1 MSINLR
7 NPDEYYRW
15 PHSPLPAER
24 KLGLRLLGACV
35 FDIDGFPQESYSTFH
50 GLRMQSK
57 RQSTSFHSLLKVLI
71 DGYREGEWLSL
82 TEITDRLS
90 VLPTPEFDERNSDI
104 TNSISFETLSRR
116 ALSTFRNETDRQS
129 IEGDR
134 WQFGL
139 DYPVTKKQV
148 EYTPYDFQDINP
160 LHSGKFLL
168 TNAGFVIANI
178 ASHPPD
184 DGGKR
189 ARVSSV
195 LNNNGVLRPEI
206 A

>member
-1 MSINLR
+1 MSNNFR

-15 PHSPLPAER
+15 PHSPEPSR
-24 KLGLRLLGACV
+24 NKFGIRLSGACV
-35 FDIDGFPQESYSTFH
+35 FDIDGFPQESFSSFH

-71 DGYREGEWLSL
+71 DGYRDGTWLSL

-90 VLPTPEFDERNSDI
+90 VLPTPEFDKYNSDV
-104 TNSISFETLSRR
+104 TNPVSFEILTRR

-148 EYTPYDFQDINP
+148 EYTPYEFQDINP
-160 LHSGKFLL
+160 LHCGRFLL
-168 TNAGFVIANI
+168 TNAGYVIANI
-178 ASHPPD
+178 AKDPPYPS
-184 DGGKR
+184 GKR
-189 ARVSSV
+189 VRNFQPRLPIN
-195 LNNNGVLRPEI
+195 LNPTLG
-206 A
+206 